1 MMEWQVLMS
10 ITKKSSGGFTLLELL
25 IALTLSV
32 IVVSGV
38 YATFNSLLNTKE
50 ATENS
55 YYKNS
60 LLLSARRVM
69 KPDLLQMYK
78 DTLSIRK
85 NSENDSISVVT
96 NNSIKMEKAFPVT
109 VNYYVDSN
117 NYLVREETSAAHSYE
132 WKLLLMPNVTEFTV
146 QSHNG
151 YRFTDDTDEMDTI
164 IKISMKVS
172 DYPLEFIAGTA
183 NTSKTT
189 DYAGKTWQ

>member
-1 MMEWQVLMS
+1 M
-10 ITKKSSGGFTLLELL
+10 KKSNRGFTLLELL
-25 IALTLSV
+25 IAMTLSV

-38 YATFNSLLNTKE
+38 YATLTALLNTKE
-50 ATENS
+50 VTEKS
-55 YYKNS
+55 YYNNS

-78 DTLSIRK
+78 DTLSIKK
-85 NSENDSISVVT
+85 NSGNDSLSVVT

-109 VNYYVDSN
+109 VTYYVDNN
-117 NYLVREETSAAHSYE
+117 NYLVREEKSAQHSYE
-132 WKLLLMPNVTEFTV
+132 WKLYLLPNVTEFTI

-172 DYPLEFIAGTA
+172 DYPLEFIAGTG
-183 NTSKTT
+183 NTSRTT
-189 DYAGKTWQ
+189 DYKGATWQ